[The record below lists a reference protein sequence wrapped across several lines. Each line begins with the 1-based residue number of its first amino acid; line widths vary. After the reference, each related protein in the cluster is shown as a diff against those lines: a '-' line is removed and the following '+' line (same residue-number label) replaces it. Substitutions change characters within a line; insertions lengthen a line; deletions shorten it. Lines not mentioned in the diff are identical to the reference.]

1 MFLTNITEEIKIKA
15 EVRNGWCNP
24 AYKRVNKVFA
34 KSLLSLPRIALKEKI
49 HMDRF
54 NPVMFNSSVYQHSF
68 LFVQKQTVPIHLPIG
83 EGGLPLDQ
91 PLSVAVNIEYTLDE
105 SKFVDLHTGEPTLI
119 IDPSYWKPKPMDP
132 VTTSTP
138 KKKQERNKSKIVPP
152 HVWLPSI
159 TRSTCIGSNEDK
171 MVDLL
176 GK

>member
-1 MFLTNITEEIKIKA
+1 
-15 EVRNGWCNP
+15 
-24 AYKRVNKVFA
+24 
-34 KSLLSLPRIALKEKI
+34 
-49 HMDRF
+49 MDRF
-54 NPVMFNSSVYQHSF
+54 NQMVFNSSDFHPSF
-68 LFVQKQTVPIHLPIG
+68 PFAQKQGVPTHLPVG

-91 PLSVAVNIEYTLDE
+91 PLSVAVNIEYSLDE

-132 VTTSTP
+132 MTTSTP
-138 KKKQERNKSKIVPP
+138 KKQQQRKSKIVPP

-159 TRSTCIGSNEDK
+159 TRSTCIGNNEDK

>member
-1 MFLTNITEEIKIKA
+1 
-15 EVRNGWCNP
+15 
-24 AYKRVNKVFA
+24 
-34 KSLLSLPRIALKEKI
+34 
-49 HMDRF
+49 MDRF
-54 NPVMFNSSVYQHSF
+54 NPMMPAFTSSAYHHSF
-68 LFVQKQTVPIHLPIG
+68 TFAPNQEIPIHLPAG

-119 IDPSYWKPKPMDP
+119 IDPSYWKAKPMELI
-132 VTTSTP
+132 TTSTP

-159 TRSTCIGSNEDK
+159 TRSTCIGGNEHK
-171 MVDLL
+171 MVDFL